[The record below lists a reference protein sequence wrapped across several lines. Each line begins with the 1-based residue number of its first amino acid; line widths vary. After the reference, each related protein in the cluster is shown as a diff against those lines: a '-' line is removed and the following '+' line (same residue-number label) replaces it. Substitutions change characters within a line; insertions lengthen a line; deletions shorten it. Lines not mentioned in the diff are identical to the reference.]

1 MKFHMFLDHNREW
14 RWFLQAEN
22 GRKIAESGEAYHSE
36 RDCLDAITIVM
47 GTNHQTP
54 VQFVIT

>member
-1 MKFHMFLDHNREW
+1 MFLDHNREW